1 NLGKNN
7 KFKASKEHPF
17 KVYANDFD
25 NNGTNDVVFAKFYK
39 GDYVPMRG
47 RECTSQQMP
56 YVADKFGDYHSF
68 ASSTLIEILPEEKIE
83 GSVVYEISSF
93 ESILLINENG
103 KLIAK
108 SLPNEAQIAPIKSA
122 LVIDIDNDG
131 YKDIIT
137 VGNHYGVEVETVRY
151 DAGYGTVLLGNG
163 KNNFSFLPPRKSG
176 FYVPSDSR
184 DLKQLSIRGNNMYV
198 VTNNNSSLS
207 FFKEQQ

>member
-1 NLGKNN
+1 
-7 KFKASKEHPF
+7 
-17 KVYANDFD
+17 
-25 NNGTNDVVFAKFYK
+25 
-39 GDYVPMRG
+39 MRG

-93 ESILLINENG
+93 ESILLINDNG

-122 LVIDIDNDG
+122 LVIDVNKDG

-163 KNNFSFLPPRKSG
+163 ENDFSFMPAGKSG
-176 FYVPSDSR
+176 FYVPRDSR
-184 DLKQLSIRGNNMYV
+184 DLKQLSIKGNNTFV
-198 VTNNNSSLS
+198 VTNNNSTLS
-207 FFKEQQ
+207 FFKEQP